1 MKMSTRAKRMDR
13 HHRRHKGGG
22 VINLVSMMDI
32 FTILVFFL
40 LVSSVNVEVLPNP
53 KDLKLPESIAEQ
65 RARENVVVMVT
76 SEAIIVQ
83 GQPVAKVA
91 DVMARDDLRIPE
103 LEAALRS
110 QTDRVLRKE
119 SMAALADREI
129 TIMGDRGLPY
139 KVLKRVMAACTAAD
153 YGRLSL
159 AVTQKA
165 PQVAPAVAANTGN

>member
-1 MKMSTRAKRMDR
+1 MQMSARAKRMDR
-13 HHRRHKGGG
+13 HHRRHRGGA

-40 LVSSVNVEVLPNP
+40 LVNSVNVEVLPNP

-65 RARENVVVMVT
+65 RARENVVVVVT
-76 SEAIIVQ
+76 REAIIVQ
-83 GQPVAKVA
+83 GQPVARVA

-103 LEAALRS
+103 LEAALKS

-119 SMAALADREI
+119 SMAKIADREI
-129 TIMGDRGLPY
+129 TIMGDTGLPDT
-139 KVLKRVMAACTAAD
+139 VLKRVRAACTAAD

-159 AVTQKA
+159 AVNQRA
-165 PQVAPAVAANTGN
+165 PQPLPALAAVGD

>member
-1 MKMSTRAKRMDR
+1 MKMSARAKRMDR

-22 VINLVSMMDI
+22 EINLVSMMDI

-40 LVSSVNVEVLPNP
+40 LVSSVNVETLPNP

-76 SEAIIVQ
+76 DEEIIVQ
-83 GQPVAKVA
+83 GKPVARVA

-103 LEAALRS
+103 LEEALRS

-119 SMAALADREI
+119 AMANIADREI

-139 KVLKRVMAACTAAD
+139 KLLKRVMAACTSAD

-165 PQVAPAVAANTGN
+165 PRVAPAVAANNGN

>member
-1 MKMSTRAKRMDR
+1 MQMSARAKRMDR
-13 HHRRHKGGG
+13 HHRRHRGGA

-40 LVSSVNVEVLPNP
+40 LVNSVNVEVLPNP

-65 RARENVVVMVT
+65 RARENVVVVVT
-76 SEAIIVQ
+76 REAIIVQ
-83 GQPVAKVA
+83 GQPVARVA

-103 LEAALRS
+103 LEAALKS

-119 SMAALADREI
+119 SMAKIADREI
-129 TIMGDRGLPY
+129 TIMGDKGLPY
-139 KVLKRVMAACTAAD
+139 NVLKRVMAACTAAD

-159 AVTQKA
+159 AVNQRA
-165 PQVAPAVAANTGN
+165 PQPSPALAAVGD

>member
-1 MKMSTRAKRMDR
+1 MQMSARAKRMDR
-13 HHRRHKGGG
+13 HHRRRKGGG
-22 VINLVSMMDI
+22 QINLVSMMDI

-53 KDLKLPESIAEQ
+53 KDLRLPESIAEQ
-65 RARENVVVMVT
+65 RARENVVVTVT
-76 SEAIIVQ
+76 GEEILVQ
-83 GQPVAKVA
+83 GRAVARIA

-103 LEAALRS
+103 LEEALRA

-119 SMAALADREI
+119 AMAELADREI
-129 TIMGDRGLPY
+129 TIMGDRGIPY
-139 KVLKRVMAACTAAD
+139 RVLKRVMAACTEAD

-165 PQVAPAVAANTGN
+165 PQVAGAVAANVGN

>member
-1 MKMSTRAKRMDR
+1 MKMSARAKRMDR
-13 HHRRHKGGG
+13 HHRRHRGGG

-76 SEAIIVQ
+76 HDEIMVQ
-83 GQPVAKVA
+83 GRSVARVA

-103 LEAALRS
+103 LERALRS

-119 SMAALADREI
+119 S
-129 TIMGDRGLPY
+129 
-139 KVLKRVMAACTAAD
+139 
-153 YGRLSL
+153 
-159 AVTQKA
+159 
-165 PQVAPAVAANTGN
+165 VA

>member
-1 MKMSTRAKRMDR
+1 MQMSARAKRMER
-13 HHRRHKGGG
+13 HHRRHKGASEL
-22 VINLVSMMDI
+22 NLVSMMDI

-76 SEAIIVQ
+76 DREILVQ
-83 GQPVAKVA
+83 GRPVATIA
-91 DVMARDDLRIPE
+91 EVMARDDLAIPA
-103 LEAALRS
+103 LEEALRS
-110 QTDRVLRKE
+110 QSDRVLRKE
-119 SMAALADREI
+119 SMANIADREI

-139 KVLKRVMAACTAAD
+139 KVLKRVMAACTSAD

-159 AVTQKA
+159 AVTQKV
-165 PQVAPAVAANTGN
+165 PQVAAVTADSGV

>member
-1 MKMSTRAKRMDR
+1 MQMSARAKRMDR

-22 VINLVSMMDI
+22 QINLVSMMDI

-65 RARENVVVMVT
+65 RARENVVVTVT
-76 SEAIIVQ
+76 RDEILVQ
-83 GQPVAKVA
+83 GRPVARVA
-91 DVMARDDLRIPE
+91 EVMAREDLRIPA
-103 LEAALRS
+103 LEEALRS

-119 SMAALADREI
+119 SVASVADREI
-129 TIMGDRGLPY
+129 TIMGDRDTPY
-139 KVLKRVMAACTAAD
+139 RVLKRIMAACTQAD

-165 PQVAPAVAANTGN
+165 PRAAPAVAANTGS